1 MLLIPNILTPF
12 NSKESAVS
20 EPLKLRSWRF
30 TSKCTLLYYCL
41 TTLLKHHLCP
51 DGAMAPLP
59 PPWIPL
65 ILAII
70 IIQPLRYTNP
80 VESQDHPPTALF
92 DTRHLNNGTI
102 FLHLCV
108 FVVPLS
114 GLKRLLHHLALILNP
129 LLILCR
135 GVFHS
140 RPNTHLFSK
149 RFPLQPS
156 LIHGLLSRI
165 LTCWCMEV
173 SDVVDVGISTY
184 PVLTYLLTYPLEYAV
199 ATS

>member
-1 MLLIPNILTPF
+1 MPLIPNILTPF

-41 TTLLKHHLCP
+41 ITLLKHHVCP
-51 DGAMAPLP
+51 YGAMAPLP
-59 PPWIPL
+59 PPWIRL

-70 IIQPLRYTNP
+70 IIQPLGYTNP

-102 FLHLCV
+102 FLHRDLCV
-108 FVVPLS
+108 FIVPL
-114 GLKRLLHHLALILNP
+114 LCHKRLLHHLDVVINP
-129 LLILCR
+129 LLLLCR

-140 RPNTHLFSK
+140 RLNTHLFSK

-165 LTCWCMEV
+165 LTCRCMEV
-173 SDVVDVGISTY
+173 SDVAGVGECGRLSQHGWI
-184 PVLTYLLTYPLEYAV
+184 
-199 ATS
+199 